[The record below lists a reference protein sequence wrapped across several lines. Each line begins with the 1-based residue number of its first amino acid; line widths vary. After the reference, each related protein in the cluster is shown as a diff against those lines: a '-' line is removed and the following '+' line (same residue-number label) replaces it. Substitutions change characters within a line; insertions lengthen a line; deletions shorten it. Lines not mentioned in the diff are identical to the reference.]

1 MCTFTMNLN
10 DTSKVKQFGD
20 SVCTCKTCDHKIASD
35 CMKSNC
41 NCCASGN
48 HSMVLD
54 GIEGFA
60 KAPDQ

>member
-1 MCTFTMNLN
+1 MSLEDNARIT
-10 DTSKVKQFGD
+10 QFGD
-20 SVCTCKTCDHKIASD
+20 STCTCKSCSHRIAAD

-41 NCCASGN
+41 NCCTDSD

-60 KAPDQ
+60 APKR